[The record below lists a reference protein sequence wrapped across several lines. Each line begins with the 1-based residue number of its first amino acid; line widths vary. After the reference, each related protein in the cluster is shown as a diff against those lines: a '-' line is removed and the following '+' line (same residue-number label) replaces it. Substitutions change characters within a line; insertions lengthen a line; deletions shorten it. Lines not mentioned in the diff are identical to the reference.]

1 MVVILRDAALVFWME
16 YRRYVRTRRYW
27 VLALTTLALGMLLCL
42 IAALVAARIPEAL
55 LRFLGASVYLPATI
69 VGWFAA
75 IASVVHNPLS
85 VRMLQ
90 DVYKTRWLSDL
101 YLTELHPLGVVLGRA
116 AATTALTG
124 LILLMLTPAGLWL
137 LQLIGAPLGA
147 WVPIALLALVSYFF
161 GSCLDAYTFRMLAL
175 GEEQFGPPQVVRSGY
190 VSMLSLGFLAGWV
203 LASVAIFFPLWN
215 WLARLPLWVFTPPTA
230 PFLLFVGIQGD
241 GWVHAL
247 LGALFAVGFA
257 LWVAVAAAQWRD
269 WWSDGAYRVLRW
281 GGTAFWLA
289 FVSVHAAYFAQAFV
303 RDAAS
308 AERMLFLALIIAT
321 LLNLSV
327 APLMG
332 YFGVARRPQPLRF
345 ALPYPWGGLVWQWAL
360 HWLVAG
366 ALYLAVGL
374 ASGVWVAPTKWLF
387 WTTYFWAAFV
397 VLPQSIQASLW
408 AYFWVYPTPLQGD
421 YTEGYFVNT
430 RGMRAYLDNIARK
443 SGEGVLRLVAI
454 WGILF
459 PAQRVL
465 HFAAGALSVPQMA
478 VVADWLLRVHPWY
491 GAYLEWLGGGGQA
504 YLWYALGWAILLGGV
519 FGRAG
524 LSDARSALQ
533 GFQQWREQ
541 RENERTPA
549 ETPKTVA

>member
-27 VLALTTLALGMLLCL
+27 VLALAALALGVLTC
-42 IAALVAARIPEAL
+42 AFVAGLWVWLSSWMISAFGFAP
-55 LRFLGASVYLPATI
+55 YLPAFMIGAFT
-69 VGWFAA
+69 
-75 IASVVHNPLS
+75 SSLS
-85 VRMLQ
+85 SIMHSSLSSRMVQ
-90 DVYKTRWLSDL
+90 DIYKTRPLTDL

-124 LILLMLTPAGLWL
+124 LMLLMVTPAGLWL
-137 LQLIGAPLGA
+137 LHVMGAPFWGWA
-147 WVPIALLALVSYFF
+147 GIALLVGVGYLF
-161 GSCLDAYTFRMLAL
+161 GSSLDAFAWRSVYLA
-175 GEEQFGPPQVVRSGY
+175 EEGTTPAYRTLFATGS
-190 VSMLSLGFLAGWV
+190 
-203 LASVAIFFPLWN
+203 
-215 WLARLPLWVFTPPTA
+215 WLAAGQILGLLLVVLMSFQPQMTSLAQLPVWALTSPTA

-269 WWSDGAYRVLRW
+269 WWSDGAYRLLRW
-281 GGTAFWLA
+281 GGTAFWLV

-308 AERMLFLALIIAT
+308 AERVLFLALIIAT

-332 YFGVARRPQPLRF
+332 YFGVARRPKPLRF

-374 ASGVWVAPTKWLF
+374 ASGVWVAPVKWHF
-387 WTTYFWAAFV
+387 WTFYFWAAFV
-397 VLPQSIQASLW
+397 LLAQAVSAAWW
-408 AYFWVYPTPLQGD
+408 AYYSIYPTPLQGD
-421 YTEGYFVNT
+421 YAHGYLLNT
-430 RGMRAYLDNIARK
+430 RGMRAALDQLISVSK
-443 SGEGVLRLVAI
+443 SGLLWPLLMVLLLFLAKFLMSVAALWLSAPALALTVDWFLRL
-454 WGILF
+454 
-459 PAQRVL
+459 
-465 HFAAGALSVPQMA
+465 
-478 VVADWLLRVHPWY
+478 HPWY
-491 GAYLEWLGGGGQA
+491 GVYQEWLGGNA
-504 YLWYALGWAILLGGV
+504 WLYLPYSLAWALVLWVVGWRR
-519 FGRAG
+519 GRKSGAT
-524 LSDARSALQ
+524 ALQ
-533 GFQQWREQ
+533 GLEWQ
-541 RENERTPA
+541 RRHLERAPD

>member
-27 VLALTTLALGMLLCL
+27 VLAL
-42 IAALVAARIPEAL
+42 AALAFCVLSCAITAALAAIPQVQ
-55 LRFLGASVYLPATI
+55 LRLSSISVFVPATAM
-69 VGWFAA
+69 GLLAA
-75 IASVVHNPLS
+75 IASTVHNPLS

-90 DVYKTRWLSDL
+90 DMYKTRWLSDL

-161 GSCLDAYTFRMLAL
+161 GSCLEAYTLRSLAL
-175 GEEQFGPPQVVRSGY
+175 GEEQFGSLRGARFA
-190 VSMLSLGFLAGWV
+190 SMLVLGFLAGWV
-203 LASVAIFFPLWN
+203 LSSFATFSPMWN
-215 WLARLPLWVFTPPTA
+215 LLAQLPVWALTPPTA
-230 PFLLFVGIQGD
+230 PFLLFVGIQGN
-241 GWVHAL
+241 GWLHAL

-257 LWVAVAAAQWRD
+257 LWVAIAAAQWRD

-443 SGEGVLRLVAI
+443 SGEGVLRLVAL
-454 WGILF
+454 WAVLF
-459 PAQRVL
+459 LAQRVL

-524 LSDARSALQ
+524 LSAARSALQ
-533 GFQQWREQ
+533 GFQQWREHL
-541 RENERTPA
+541 ENERTPA

>member
-42 IAALVAARIPEAL
+42 IAALVAARIPQAP

-90 DVYKTRWLSDL
+90 DVYKTRPLTDL

-161 GSCLDAYTFRMLAL
+161 GSCLEAYTLRSLAL

-190 VSMLSLGFLAGWV
+190 VSMLSLGFSAGWV

-230 PFLLFVGIQGD
+230 PFLLFVGIQGG
-241 GWVHAL
+241 GWLHAL

-281 GGTAFWLA
+281 GGTAFWLV

-308 AERMLFLALIIAT
+308 AERVLFLALIIAT

-332 YFGVARRPQPLRF
+332 YFGVARRPKPLRF

-397 VLPQSIQASLW
+397 LLAQAVSAEWW
-408 AYFWVYPTPLQGD
+408 AYYSTYPTPLQGD
-421 YTEGYFVNT
+421 YAHGYFLMNT
-430 RGMRAYLDNIARK
+430 RGRRATLDQLIGVSK
-443 SGEGVLRLVAI
+443 SGLLWPLLMVLLLFLAKLLLSRAALRLSA
-454 WGILF
+454 
-459 PAQRVL
+459 PVL
-465 HFAAGALSVPQMA
+465 ALTV
-478 VVADWLLRVHPWY
+478 DWFLRLHPWY
-491 GAYLEWLGGGGQA
+491 GVYQEWLGGNA
-504 YLWYALGWAILLGGV
+504 WLYLPYSLAWALVLWVVGWRRGRQLGWSGGV
-519 FGRAG
+519 G
-524 LSDARSALQ
+524 
-533 GFQQWREQ
+533 
-541 RENERTPA
+541 T
-549 ETPKTVA
+549 

>member
-27 VLALTTLALGMLLCL
+27 VLAL
-42 IAALVAARIPEAL
+42 AALAFCVLSCAITAALAAIPQVQ
-55 LRFLGASVYLPATI
+55 LRLSSISVFVPATAMGLLAG
-69 VGWFAA
+69 V
-75 IASVVHNPLS
+75 ASAVHNPLS

-161 GSCLDAYTFRMLAL
+161 GSCLEAYTLRSLAL
-175 GEEQFGPPQVVRSGY
+175 GEEQFGSLRGVRFA
-190 VSMLSLGFLAGWV
+190 SMLVLGFSAGWV
-203 LASVAIFFPLWN
+203 LSSFATFSPMWN
-215 WLARLPLWVFTPPTA
+215 LLAQLPVWALTPPTA
-230 PFLLFVGIQGD
+230 PFLLFVGFQGD

-257 LWVAVAAAQWRD
+257 LWVAIAAAQWRD
-269 WWSDGAYRVLRW
+269 WWSDGAYRLLRW

-374 ASGVWVAPTKWLF
+374 ASGVWVAPAKWLF
-387 WTTYFWAAFV
+387 WTTYFWVAFV

-443 SGEGVLRLVAI
+443 SGEGVLRLVAL
-454 WGILF
+454 WAVLF
-459 PAQRVL
+459 LAQRVL
-465 HFAAGALSVPQMA
+465 HLAAGALSVPQMA

-504 YLWYALGWAILLGGV
+504 YLLYALGWAILLGGV

-524 LSDARSALQ
+524 LSAARSTLQ

-541 RENERTPA
+541 RENERIPA

>member
-42 IAALVAARIPEAL
+42 IAALVAARIPQAP

-137 LQLIGAPLGA
+137 LHLMGTPLGA
-147 WVPIALLALVSYFF
+147 GIPIALLVLVSYFF

-175 GEEQFGPPQVVRSGY
+175 GEEQFGPPQVVRSWF

-257 LWVAVAAAQWRD
+257 LWGAVAAAQWRD
-269 WWSDGAYRVLRW
+269 WWSDGAYRLLRW
-281 GGTAFWLA
+281 GGTAFWLV

-397 VLPQSIQASLW
+397 LLAQAVSAEWW
-408 AYFWVYPTPLQGD
+408 AYYSIRPTPLQGD
-421 YTEGYFVNT
+421 YAHGYLLMNT
-430 RGMRAYLDNIARK
+430 RGMRATLDQLISMSK
-443 SGEGVLRLVAI
+443 SGLLWPLLMVSL
-454 WGILF
+454 LF
-459 PAQRVL
+459 LAKL
-465 HFAAGALSVPQMA
+465 LLSVAALWLSAPA
-478 VVADWLLRVHPWY
+478 LAITIDWCSRLHPWY
-491 GAYLEWLGGGGQA
+491 GVYQEWLGGNA
-504 YLWYALGWAILLGGV
+504 WLYLPYSLAWALVLWVVRWRRGRQLGEWWRRHLE
-519 FGRAG
+519 RAP
-524 LSDARSALQ
+524 D
-533 GFQQWREQ
+533 
-541 RENERTPA
+541 

>member
-27 VLALTTLALGMLLCL
+27 VLAL
-42 IAALVAARIPEAL
+42 AALAFCVLSCAITAALAAIPQVQ
-55 LRFLGASVYLPATI
+55 LRLSSISVFVPATAM
-69 VGWFAA
+69 GLLAA
-75 IASVVHNPLS
+75 IASTVHNPLS

-161 GSCLDAYTFRMLAL
+161 GSCLEAYTLRSLAL
-175 GEEQFGPPQVVRSGY
+175 GEEQFGSLQGVRFA
-190 VSMLSLGFLAGWV
+190 SMLVLGFSAGWV
-203 LASVAIFFPLWN
+203 LSSFATFSPMWN
-215 WLARLPLWVFTPPTA
+215 LLAQLPVWALTPPTA
-230 PFLLFVGIQGD
+230 PFLLFVGIQGG
-241 GWVHAL
+241 GWLHAL

-269 WWSDGAYRVLRW
+269 WWSDGAYRLLRW

-345 ALPYPWGGLVWQWAL
+345 ALPYPWSGLVWQWAL

-397 VLPQSIQASLW
+397 LLAQAVSAEWW
-408 AYFWVYPTPLQGD
+408 AYYSIYPTPLQGD
-421 YTEGYFVNT
+421 YAHGYLLNT
-430 RGMRAYLDNIARK
+430 RGMRATLDQLINVSK
-443 SGEGVLRLVAI
+443 SGLLSPFLVLGLLLLAKALLSVAALRLSAPALAI
-454 WGILF
+454 TI
-459 PAQRVL
+459 
-465 HFAAGALSVPQMA
+465 
-478 VVADWLLRVHPWY
+478 DWCLRLHPWY
-491 GAYLEWLGGGGQA
+491 GVYQEWLGGNA
-504 YLWYALGWAILLGGV
+504 WLYLPYSLAWALVLWVVGWRR
-519 FGRAG
+519 GRQSGATAVRG
-524 LSDARSALQ
+524 LEW
-533 GFQQWREQ
+533 WR
-541 RENERTPA
+541 RHLERAPD

>member
-27 VLALTTLALGMLLCL
+27 VLAL
-42 IAALVAARIPEAL
+42 AALAFCVLSCAITAALAAIPQVQ
-55 LRFLGASVYLPATI
+55 LRLSSISVFVPATAM
-69 VGWFAA
+69 GLLAA
-75 IASVVHNPLS
+75 IASTVYNPLS

-161 GSCLDAYTFRMLAL
+161 GSCLEAYTLRSLAL
-175 GEEQFGPPQVVRSGY
+175 GEEQFGSLRGARFA
-190 VSMLSLGFLAGWV
+190 SMLVLGFLAGWV
-203 LASVAIFFPLWN
+203 LSSFATFSPMWN
-215 WLARLPLWVFTPPTA
+215 LLAQLPVWALTPPTA
-230 PFLLFVGIQGD
+230 PFLLFVGFQGD

-257 LWVAVAAAQWRD
+257 LWVAIAAAQWRD
-269 WWSDGAYRVLRW
+269 WWSDGAYRLLRW
-281 GGTAFWLA
+281 GGTAFWLV
-289 FVSVHAAYFAQAFV
+289 FVSVHTAYFAQAFV
-303 RDAAS
+303 RDGAS
-308 AERMLFLALIIAT
+308 AERTLLLALLIVCLANIF
-321 LLNLSV
+321 LI
-327 APLMG
+327 APLTS
-332 YFGVARRPQPLRF
+332 YFGVARRPKPLRF

-360 HWLVAG
+360 HWLAAG

-397 VLPQSIQASLW
+397 LLAQAVSAEWW
-408 AYFWVYPTPLQGD
+408 AYYSTYPTPLQGD
-421 YTEGYFVNT
+421 YAHGYLLMNT
-430 RGMRAYLDNIARK
+430 RGKRATLDQLISMSK
-443 SGEGVLRLVAI
+443 SGLLWPLLMVSLLFLAKLLLSRAALRLSA
-454 WGILF
+454 
-459 PAQRVL
+459 PVL
-465 HFAAGALSVPQMA
+465 ALTV
-478 VVADWLLRVHPWY
+478 DWFLRLHPWY
-491 GAYLEWLGGGGQA
+491 GVYQEWLGGNA
-504 YLWYALGWAILLGGV
+504 WLYLPYSLAWALVLWVVGWRRGRQLGEWWRRHLE
-519 FGRAG
+519 RA
-524 LSDARSALQ
+524 LD
-533 GFQQWREQ
+533 
-541 RENERTPA
+541 

>member
-69 VGWFAA
+69 VGCFAA

-137 LQLIGAPLGA
+137 LHLIGTPLGA
-147 WVPIALLALVSYFF
+147 GIPIALLALVSYFF

-175 GEEQFGPPQVVRSGY
+175 GEEQFGPPQVVRSWF
-190 VSMLSLGFLAGWV
+190 VSMLSLGPLAGWV

-257 LWVAVAAAQWRD
+257 LWVAIAAAQWRD
-269 WWSDGAYRVLRW
+269 WWSDGAYRLLRW
-281 GGTAFWLA
+281 GGTAFWLV

-366 ALYLAVGL
+366 ELYLAVGL
-374 ASGVWVAPTKWLF
+374 SSGVWVAPTKWLF

-397 VLPQSIQASLW
+397 VLAQAVSAEWW
-408 AYFWVYPTPLQGD
+408 AYYSIYPTPLQGD
-421 YTEGYFVNT
+421 YAHGYLLNT
-430 RGMRAYLDNIARK
+430 RGRRATLDQLISVSK
-443 SGEGVLRLVAI
+443 SGLL
-454 WGILF
+454 WFLLMLPLLF
-459 PAQRVL
+459 LAKFL
-465 HFAAGALSVPQMA
+465 LSVAALWLSAPA
-478 VVADWLLRVHPWY
+478 LAITIDWCSRLHPWY
-491 GAYLEWLGGGGQA
+491 GVYQEWLGGNA
-504 YLWYALGWAILLGGV
+504 WLYLPYSLAWALVLWVVRWRRGRRLGATAVRGLEWWRRHLE
-519 FGRAG
+519 RAP
-524 LSDARSALQ
+524 D
-533 GFQQWREQ
+533 
-541 RENERTPA
+541 